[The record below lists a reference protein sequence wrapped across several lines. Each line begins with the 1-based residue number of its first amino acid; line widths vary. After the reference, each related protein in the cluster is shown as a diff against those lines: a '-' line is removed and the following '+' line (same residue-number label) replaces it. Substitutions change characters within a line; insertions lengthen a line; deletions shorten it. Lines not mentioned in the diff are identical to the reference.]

1 MLSQYIP
8 NIAIVLCL
16 HILVRHVEKHLS
28 VPRVELERI
37 ERLTTVRSNLDVV
50 SVVVALWKV

>member
-37 ERLTTVRSNLDVV
+37 ERLTTVRLNLDVV
-50 SVVVALWKV
+50 SVVVAL